1 MSDLS
6 VSTAT
11 STATTTSSAAMSSLT
26 EDFDQ
31 FLSLLV
37 TQLENQS
44 PLDPMDSSELT
55 NQLVGFAQV
64 EQQINTNAELEN
76 ISSLLSGSSVGSAM
90 DYLHQTVTYS
100 GDTTVVQ
107 DGTAQWTYD
116 LDTDADSVALVVSD
130 AYGNLIWAGE
140 GSTQAGPNGLQ
151 LTGDALEGVED
162 GETLVLTVSA
172 VDESDNTID
181 VETYAVAEVT
191 GVDTSTGDPLLY
203 VGGGITVSTDSI
215 VAIS

>member
-76 ISSLLSGSSVGSAM
+76 ISSLLSGPASAQPWTI
-90 DYLHQTVTYS
+90 YTRLSPIPATRRWFR
-100 GDTTVVQ
+100 
-107 DGTAQWTYD
+107 TAQRSGHTIWT
-116 LDTDADSVALVVSD
+116 LMRIRSR
-130 AYGNLIWAGE
+130 WW
-140 GSTQAGPNGLQ
+140 
-151 LTGDALEGVED
+151 
-162 GETLVLTVSA
+162 SA
-172 VDESDNTID
+172 TP
-181 VETYAVAEVT
+181 T
-191 GVDTSTGDPLLY
+191 
-203 VGGGITVSTDSI
+203 
-215 VAIS
+215 AI

>member
-140 GSTQAGPNGLQ
+140 GSTQAGPMACN
-151 LTGDALEGVED
+151 
-162 GETLVLTVSA
+162 
-172 VDESDNTID
+172 
-181 VETYAVAEVT
+181 
-191 GVDTSTGDPLLY
+191 
-203 VGGGITVSTDSI
+203 
-215 VAIS
+215 